1 MPVNL
6 HFNDIGRGKP
16 VIILHGLFGSSRNWQ
31 GIAKELASEFRV
43 ITVDLRNHGQ
53 SESADSMTYPE
64 MAEDVYHL
72 MSRLSL
78 EQPALIGHSMGGK
91 VAMMTALEYQKHIK
105 NLIVLDIAPVNY
117 GHRYGKIFAA
127 MNSLQPGQI
136 TSRNEAEDLMNQTI
150 NDSSLTRF
158 LLQNLAR
165 SGPGF
170 QWRINI
176 KTIEKNIEL
185 INTFPENIDSLK
197 YGKPALFLGGKNSNF
212 IQLQFNKAILDLFP
226 AAVIELIE
234 NAGHMLHI
242 EHAETVIGKIRNF
255 LYRCT

>member
-6 HFNDIGRGKP
+6 HFNDIGRGNP
-16 VIILHGLFGSSRNWQ
+16 VVILHGLFGSSRNWQ

-53 SESADSMTYPE
+53 SGYAESMTYPE

-78 EQPALIGHSMGGK
+78 EPPSLIGHSMGGK
-91 VAMMTALEYQKHIK
+91 VAMMIALEYQKHIK
-105 NLIVLDIAPVNY
+105 NLIVLDIAPVSY

-136 TSRNEAEDLMNQTI
+136 TSRNEAENIMNRTIEDL
-150 NDSSLTRF
+150 SLTRF
-158 LLQNLAR
+158 LLQNLTR

-176 KTIEKNIEL
+176 QSIEDNIEF
-185 INTFPENIDSLK
+185 INTFPENIDGLK
-197 YGKPALFLGGKNSNF
+197 CGKPVLFLGGKDSNF
-212 IQLQFNKAILDLFP
+212 IQLQFNESILDLFP
-226 AAVIELIE
+226 AAEIELIE

-242 EHAETVIGKIRNF
+242 EHAVTVIAKIRSF